1 MRDCHIESRRSL
13 DNRGALLIGAP
24 AHKAIAHTG
33 NSGQFHLIAHDKAA
47 AARNTAAPAR
57 CLVLHHD
64 LARNG
69 HLVRI
74 GKHGLE
80 LQRIVLE
87 PLDHIL
93 VELNPTM
100 GVAGQQRLVALV
112 VQDIPA
118 DKTFGSRRRS
128 VEFDRIT
135 ELIGA
140 FAAQSAN
147 AIVTRAQN
155 DLIGLRRKDRRIG
168 GVTRDLNGIVGV
180 LAD

>member
-1 MRDCHIESRRSL
+1 
-13 DNRGALLIGAP
+13 
-24 AHKAIAHTG
+24 
-33 NSGQFHLIAHDKAA
+33 
-47 AARNTAAPAR
+47 
-57 CLVLHHD
+57 
-64 LARNG
+64 
-69 HLVRI
+69 
-74 GKHGLE
+74 
-80 LQRIVLE
+80 
-87 PLDHIL
+87 
-93 VELNPTM
+93 M

-140 FAAQSAN
+140 LAAQSAN